1 MPMLMDPAHDW
12 LTYDECEG
20 KNRVPKEK
28 ENTMKKCDV
37 FSDTYWA
44 WRAHIDDVHVLPV
57 CDCNDDDDDHHH
69 HDKATH
75 DSHR

>member
-1 MPMLMDPAHDW
+1 MPMLMDPTHDW

-28 ENTMKKCDV
+28 ENTMKKCDD

-44 WRAHIDDVHVLPV
+44 WRAHIDDVHVLQV
-57 CDCNDDDDDHHH
+57 YHH

-75 DSHR
+75 DSHP